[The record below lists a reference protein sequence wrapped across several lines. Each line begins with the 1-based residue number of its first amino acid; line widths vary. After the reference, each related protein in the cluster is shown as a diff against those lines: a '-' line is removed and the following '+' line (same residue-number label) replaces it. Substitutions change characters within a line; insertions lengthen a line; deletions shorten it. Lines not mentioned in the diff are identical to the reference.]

1 MNNIPFVILAG
12 GLATRLKP
20 ITNTIPKG
28 MLMINNKPF
37 LQHQLELLDSKGIRN
52 VILCVGHF
60 GKVIEDFFGSKFQNI
75 QIQYSYDGD
84 KLIGTGGA
92 IKKAILTYN
101 VDVFGVLYGDS
112 YLDINYLDIVT
123 YFLNVNVNGLMTVF
137 KNDNLYDKSNVIFEN
152 DRIIRYDKSGGD
164 DMKYIDYGFGI
175 YRKDFFLNYSD
186 NIFDLSKII
195 IQLINKNQL
204 IGYEVFNRFHE
215 IGSFSGIEEFSNVL
229 QR

>member
-1 MNNIPFVILAG
+1 MNNIPVVILAG

-52 VILCVGHF
+52 VILCVGHL
-60 GKVIEDFFGSKFQNI
+60 GKTIEDFFGSKFQNI

-84 KLIGTGGA
+84 SLIGTGGA
-92 IKKAILTYN
+92 VKKAILKCN
-101 VDVFGVLYGDS
+101 IDMFGVLYGDS
-112 YLDINYLDIVT
+112 YLDINYLDIIT

-152 DRIIRYDKSGGD
+152 GQILRYDKSGGD

-175 YRKDFFLNYSD
+175 YRKDFFLSYPD

-204 IGYEVFNRFHE
+204 VGYEVFNRFHE
-215 IGSFSGIEEFSNVL
+215 IGSFFGIEEFSNKL